1 MLFFRHCG
9 SALSISLD
17 LLNAI
22 FALEKYELIIT
33 PSPLDKLF
41 KEMLTHD
48 ECLLELSV
56 PSGLEVPMFIEE
68 FGPLNIK
75 MGEGKDA

>member
-1 MLFFRHCG
+1 MM
-9 SALSISLD
+9 
-17 LLNAI
+17 N
-22 FALEKYELIIT
+22 
-33 PSPLDKLF
+33 
-41 KEMLTHD
+41 

-56 PSGLEVPMFIEE
+56 PSGLEVSVFIEE